1 MRVREKFRFFIA
13 GSTTCQCE
21 SPHKFSVLRPIN
33 RARVLLLGCKMSRC
47 RASNSGVISQLLAG
61 TCVFSLSSSLSLSLP
76 LSLRSLPVL
85 LCHGARRRSYL
96 CVLFFMKVRGRLFL
110 SRSRLP
116 SFPSAFF
123 FLPFHARALHPFF
136 LLK

>member
-1 MRVREKFRFFIA
+1 MRVREKFQFFIA
-13 GSTTCQCE
+13 GRTTCQYE

-61 TCVFSLSSSLSLSLP
+61 TCVFSLSASLSLFLF
-76 LSLRSLPVL
+76 VL
-85 LCHGARRRSYL
+85 YPSSSARRRSYP
-96 CVLFFMKVRGRLFL
+96 CVLFLMKVRGRLFL

-123 FLPFHARALHPFF
+123 FLPFHARAHHPFF